1 MTRAEILQEILTILK
16 KYKGRG
22 ADRTALTEAT
32 SLADELDIDSARM
45 VDIVLDLEGKFGITI
60 DDSSLTK
67 LRTIGDIAD
76 LVESVVKEQKG
87 S

>member
-1 MTRAEILQEILTILK
+1 MTRAEILQEVLGILK

-22 ADRTALTEAT
+22 ADRTTLTEST

-45 VDIVLDLEGKFGITI
+45 VDIVLDLEGKFGISI

-67 LRTIGDIAD
+67 LRSIGDLAD
-76 LVESVVKEQKG
+76 LVEQVTKQQKG
-87 S
+87 A

>member
-1 MTRAEILQEILTILK
+1 MTRDEILQEIFNILK

-22 ADRTALTEAT
+22 ADRTALSDSTL
-32 SLADELDIDSARM
+32 LAEELDIDSARM
-45 VDIVLDLEGKFGITI
+45 VDIVLDLEGKFCITI
-60 DDSSLTK
+60 DDSNLTK

-76 LVESVVKEQKG
+76 LVERVTEEQKA

>member
-22 ADRTALTEAT
+22 ADRTSLTEST

-45 VDIVLDLEGKFGITI
+45 VDIVLDLEGKFGVTI

-76 LVESVVKEQKG
+76 LVERVVKEQKG

>member
-1 MTRAEILQEILTILK
+1 MTRADILQEVLNILK

-22 ADRTALTEAT
+22 ADRTPLTEST

-45 VDIVLDLEGKFGITI
+45 VDIVLDIEAKFGVTI
-60 DDSSLTK
+60 DDSSLPK
-67 LRTIGDIAD
+67 LQTLGDIVD
-76 LVESVVKEQKG
+76 LVEGVIKTQKG

>member
-1 MTRAEILQEILTILK
+1 MTRAEILQEVLGILK

-22 ADRTALTEAT
+22 ADRSTLNEST

-76 LVESVVKEQKG
+76 LVEQVIKEQKG
-87 S
+87 A